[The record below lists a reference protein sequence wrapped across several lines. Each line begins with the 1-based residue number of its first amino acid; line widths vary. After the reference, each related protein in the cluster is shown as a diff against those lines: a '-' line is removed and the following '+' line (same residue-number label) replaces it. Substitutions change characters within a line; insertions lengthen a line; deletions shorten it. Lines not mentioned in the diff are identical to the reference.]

1 MSEDFYPFVDSGDP
15 APDNMHLVGGA
26 RRAEPVENDG
36 ESTEALEKPT
46 YTTRISVYD
55 DMFSTPRVIVVEQSD
70 VRTYLEDVTN
80 TVHRTMKEQGGHLS
94 LMIIRELVENF
105 IHAQFSEPVISILDD
120 GDTIRFADQG
130 PGINDKERA
139 FEFGVTSADRS
150 KKRYIRG
157 TGAGLPMVQQ
167 YVEAAGGAISVEDNL
182 GAGTVVTVSV
192 NAARVAEIERAVSRG
207 AAVRGGHHNDG
218 APETA
223 NATMPG
229 NPTYAQPSSAAM
241 PANPGQMA
249 GVGTFPDGMPGM
261 PEAIALPPEAQWPG
275 APAPSMMPA
284 GIAEP
289 AGMQPQH
296 AGNHAAMT
304 PGAFDGTGQAHP
316 QHAMGTAPGQPA
328 YANPGAQA
336 IPGAPYPGYYQQ
348 GYPWPGTA
356 QTGWQAYGNPA
367 NPYTMTGTYGAA
379 QPYGALRGWQ
389 QSAMQP
395 PQYPA
400 AVPPSNMGGEAP
412 EGPKPPSPYV
422 TERGSLALR
431 FIAQNG
437 KGGPTDLTRAFGNSD
452 ATWSRE
458 LDTLAGTGLI
468 YKRGQK
474 YVLTELGQGWAQ
486 QQ

>member
-15 APDNMHLVGGA
+15 APDNAHLVGEAEGA
-26 RRAEPVENDG
+26 ESVEN
-36 ESTEALEKPT
+36 TPALAPQAEKPV

-55 DMFSTPRVIVVEQSD
+55 DMFSTPRVIVVEQTD

-130 PGINDKERA
+130 PGIHDKERA

-192 NAARVAEIERAVSRG
+192 NPARVIEIERAVSRG
-207 AAVRGGHHNDG
+207 AAVRGGRHDDG
-218 APETA
+218 ANSAMTQGNPAQMPAPGTP
-223 NATMPG
+223 MPG
-229 NPTYAQPSSAAM
+229 NPGYMQGAAALSNGMASIPEAATMPVGAQAPESYTQGVAPSSNANPFGTQPPSVSEAAAM
-241 PANPGQMA
+241 
-249 GVGTFPDGMPGM
+249 
-261 PEAIALPPEAQWPG
+261 
-275 APAPSMMPA
+275 MM
-284 GIAEP
+284 
-289 AGMQPQH
+289 
-296 AGNHAAMT
+296 
-304 PGAFDGTGQAHP
+304 PGAFDGTGH
-316 QHAMGTAPGQPA
+316 MPGQNAAPVAAAQQA
-328 YANPGAQA
+328 YAIPEAQA
-336 IPGAPYPGYYQQ
+336 AQGSAYPGYLQQ
-348 GYPWPGTA
+348 GYPWPGSMQA
-356 QTGWQAYGNPA
+356 GWRPYGNPVNPYGAPDMYGAA
-367 NPYTMTGTYGAA
+367 NPYAA
-379 QPYGALRGWQ
+379 PQGWQ
-389 QSAMQP
+389 TAMRQP
-395 PQYPA
+395 PQQPMPFA
-400 AVPPSNMGGEAP
+400 GAGANGAAP
-412 EGPKPPSPYV
+412 EQSAAPNPYV
-422 TERGSLALR
+422 SDRGALALR
-431 FIAQNG
+431 FIAQHG